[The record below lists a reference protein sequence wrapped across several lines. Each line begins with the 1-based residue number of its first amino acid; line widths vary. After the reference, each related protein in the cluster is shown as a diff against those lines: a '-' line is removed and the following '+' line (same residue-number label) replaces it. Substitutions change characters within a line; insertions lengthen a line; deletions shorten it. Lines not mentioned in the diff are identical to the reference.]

1 MMQPFQFDR
10 FKDARPFRRP
20 RPVFSRVR
28 AVLLAILLSSCVA
41 MPTGDELRRG
51 PSPHL
56 LPGAPQGI
64 VDGRQEFRNNFCKSL
79 EQTANAEL
87 SADDCETWLLR
98 LSDET
103 AGPAQTGGRTETRLQ
118 ILFVTGAFSECFG
131 ESARPFGSAITK
143 LSGEDYRFGT
153 IEVGGQSGT
162 DHNAAQIATFLD
174 EWPTHPDTPLI
185 LVGYSKGTSDI
196 LQFLV
201 DYPLAAERV
210 DAVISVSGAVRG
222 SPLADRFDTFYRL
235 LFSHLPSGHCEKGD
249 GDVVHSLRTDV
260 RKEWLKSNPLPDT
273 VRYYSLAAFTTKD
286 RMARALIGSWKIL
299 LGESPRNDGQL
310 LPQDALIP
318 GSTLL
323 GYLNADHWSVA
334 MEFEA
339 DHEFFAGR
347 RDPTPF
353 PHKALL
359 QAMLWQVGND
369 LATRE

>member
-1 MMQPFQFDR
+1 MTQPLKFDR
-10 FKDARPFRRP
+10 FKDAPPFRRP
-20 RPVFSRVR
+20 RPAFLTLR
-28 AVLLAILLSSCVA
+28 AGLLAILASGCVA
-41 MPTGDELRRG
+41 LPTGEELRRD

-64 VDGRQEFRNNFCKSL
+64 VDGRQEFRDYFCESL

-87 SADDCETWLLR
+87 STDDCESWLLR
-98 LSDET
+98 LSDEKEGS
-103 AGPAQTGGRTETRLQ
+103 AKTGGRTETSLQ

-131 ESARPFGSAITK
+131 ESARPFGSAITQ
-143 LSGEDYRFGT
+143 LAAESFRFGT
-153 IEVGGQSGT
+153 IEVGGRSGT

-174 EWPTHPDTPLI
+174 EWPTDPDTPLI
-185 LVGYSKGTSDI
+185 LVGYSKGTIDI

-201 DYPLAAERV
+201 DYPLAAKRV

-222 SPLADRFDTFYRL
+222 SPLADQFDTFYDL

>member
-1 MMQPFQFDR
+1 
-10 FKDARPFRRP
+10 
-20 RPVFSRVR
+20 
-28 AVLLAILLSSCVA
+28 LA
-41 MPTGDELRRG
+41 
-51 PSPHL
+51 
-56 LPGAPQGI
+56 GAPQGI
-64 VDGRQEFRNNFCKSL
+64 VDGRQEFRNYFCESL
-79 EQTANAEL
+79 KQTATAEM
-87 SADDCETWLLR
+87 SANLCENWLLR
-98 LSDET
+98 LSDEIT
-103 AGPAQTGGRTETRLQ
+103 SLAETGGRTETTLQ

-131 ESARPFGSAITK
+131 ESARPFASAITE
-143 LSGEDYRFGT
+143 LSGENYRFDT
-153 IEVGGQSGT
+153 IEVGGRSGT
-162 DHNAAQIATFLD
+162 SHNAAQIARFLD
-174 EWPTHPDTPLI
+174 EWPIDPDAPLI

-201 DYPLAAERV
+201 DYPPAAKQV

-222 SPLADRFDTFYRL
+222 SPLADRFDTFYSL
-235 LFSHLPSGHCEKGD
+235 LFSHLPSAHCEKGD

-260 RKEWLKSNPLPDT
+260 RKEWLESNPLPDT

-286 RMARALIGSWKIL
+286 RMARALRGSWKIL

-323 GYLNADHWSVA
+323 GYLNADHWAVA
-334 MEFEA
+334 MEIEA

-359 QAMLWQVGND
+359 QAMLWQVDND
-369 LATRE
+369 LGTRE